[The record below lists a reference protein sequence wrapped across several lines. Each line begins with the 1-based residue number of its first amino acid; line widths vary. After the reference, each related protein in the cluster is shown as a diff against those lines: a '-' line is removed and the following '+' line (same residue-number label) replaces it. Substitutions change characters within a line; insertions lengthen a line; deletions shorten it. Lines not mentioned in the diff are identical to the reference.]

1 MSTAR
6 DLLDILRDRGQSL
19 CTAESLT
26 GGLLCAGLTDIPGA
40 SDVVRGAVVA
50 YTTAVKR
57 DVVGIDPEILRVHG
71 AVSAETAAAMADRA
85 CGLFGATWALSTT
98 GVAGPASQEG
108 NPVGTVFVGLSGP
121 RREVVELHLR
131 GDRQA
136 IREETCESA
145 MRLLLGAVEYPG

>member
-1 MSTAR
+1 VSTAR

-19 CTAESLT
+19 GTAESLT
-26 GGLLCAGLTDIPGA
+26 GGLLCAALTDIPGS

-57 DVVGIDPEILRVHG
+57 DVVGIDPDILRLHG

-85 CGLFGATWALSTT
+85 CGIFSATWALSTT
-98 GVAGPASQEG
+98 GVAGPAWQEG
-108 NPVGTVFVGLSGP
+108 KPVGTVFVGLSGP
-121 RREVVELHLR
+121 RTEVAELHLH

-136 IREETCESA
+136 IREQTCERA